1 MRCSRSA
8 TATASAIRA
17 RTCSRAIA
25 KPAASCVAPTRA
37 GRSSCALPREP
48 RAWTPSAI
56 AQGVTGTTRGPA
68 GYNPHSAFE
77 RTRRTSMKRLAA
89 ALNAVLAASLSAA
102 LPAQAQQYPNKPIR
116 IIVPFAAGGTSDI
129 LARAIGPHITTVW
142 GQPVIVENRTG
153 ANGNVGA
160 DYVAKSAPDGYTML
174 LSDVGALSI
183 NPSVYASMPFDPA
196 KDFSPVVMVSYS
208 PHVLAVHPSVPV
220 GSVKEL
226 IAYARANPGKLNFA
240 NSGTGGAPHL
250 AGVDFAARTGV
261 QWAYI
266 PYKGGSAA
274 VPDVIAGNAN
284 VLFNGMLATYPSVK
298 SGRLKGLA
306 VSSAQRVPSAPEL
319 PTVAETLPGF
329 ETGSYQGLLAAAGTP
344 REIVTKLNAEL
355 TRILNTSDMK
365 EFLAKQGTEVRAGTP
380 EALGTFIVNEKA
392 RWAKV
397 VKEAG
402 IKAD

>member
-1 MRCSRSA
+1 MR
-8 TATASAIRA
+8 
-17 RTCSRAIA
+17 
-25 KPAASCVAPTRA
+25 
-37 GRSSCALPREP
+37 
-48 RAWTPSAI
+48 
-56 AQGVTGTTRGPA
+56 
-68 GYNPHSAFE
+68 
-77 RTRRTSMKRLAA
+77 RLAA
-89 ALNAVLAASLSAA
+89 IVTAVLAASL
-102 LPAQAQQYPNKPIR
+102 PAQAQYPNKPIR
-116 IIVPFAAGGTSDI
+116 IVVPFAAGGTSDI
-129 LARAIGPHITTVW
+129 LARAIGPRITEAW
-142 GQPVIVENRTG
+142 SQPVVVENRTG

-160 DYVAKSAPDGYTML
+160 DFVAKSAPDGTTLL

-183 NPSVYASMPFDPA
+183 NPSVYPSMPFDPA
-196 KDFSPVVMVSYS
+196 RDFSPIVMVSYS

-220 GSVKEL
+220 SNVKEL
-226 IAYARANPGKLNFA
+226 IAYAKANPGKMNFA

-250 AGVDFAARTGV
+250 AGVEFAARTGV

-274 VPDVIAGNAN
+274 VTDVIAGNAN

-298 SGRLKGLA
+298 AGRLKGLA

-329 ETGSYQGLLAAAGTP
+329 ETGSYQGVLAAAGTP
-344 REIVTKLNAEL
+344 REIVAKLNAEL
-355 TRILNTSDMK
+355 MRILNTAEMK

-380 EALGTFIVNEKA
+380 EALGAFIASEKA

>member
-1 MRCSRSA
+1 MNR
-8 TATASAIRA
+8 
-17 RTCSRAIA
+17 IA
-25 KPAASCVAPTRA
+25 AFAA
-37 GRSSCALPREP
+37 
-48 RAWTPSAI
+48 
-56 AQGVTGTTRGPA
+56 
-68 GYNPHSAFE
+68 
-77 RTRRTSMKRLAA
+77 LAA
-89 ALNAVLAASLSAA
+89 LLAA
-102 LPAQAQQYPNKPIR
+102 LPTQAQQFPNKPIR
-116 IIVPFAAGGTSDI
+116 IVVPFAAGGTSDI
-129 LARAIGPHITTVW
+129 LARALGPHITNAW

-160 DYVAKSAPDGYTML
+160 DFVAKSAPDGYTML

-183 NPSVYASMPFDPA
+183 NPSVYLNMPFDPA
-196 KDFSPVVMVSYS
+196 KDFSPIIMVSYS

-220 GSVKEL
+220 SNVKEL
-226 IAYARANPGKLNFA
+226 IAYAKANPGKMNFA

-250 AGVDFAARTGV
+250 AGVEFAARTGV

-274 VPDVIAGNAN
+274 VIDVIAGNAN

-298 SGRLKGLA
+298 GGKLKGLA

-319 PTVAETLPGF
+319 PTVAESGLPGF

-344 REIVTKLNAEL
+344 RDVVAKLNAEFG
-355 TRILNTSDMK
+355 RILNTAEMK
-365 EFLAKQGTEVRAGTP
+365 AFLAKQGTDVRGGTP

-397 VKEAG
+397 VKENG
-402 IKAD
+402 VKAD

>member
-1 MRCSRSA
+1 
-8 TATASAIRA
+8 
-17 RTCSRAIA
+17 
-25 KPAASCVAPTRA
+25 
-37 GRSSCALPREP
+37 
-48 RAWTPSAI
+48 
-56 AQGVTGTTRGPA
+56 
-68 GYNPHSAFE
+68 
-77 RTRRTSMKRLAA
+77 MKCLAA
-89 ALNAVLAASLSAA
+89 IFTAVLAASL
-102 LPAQAQQYPNKPIR
+102 PAQAQYPSKPIR
-116 IIVPFAAGGTSDI
+116 VVVPFAAGGTSDI
-129 LARAIGPHITTVW
+129 LARALGPRITEVW
-142 GQPVIVENRTG
+142 NQPVVVENRTG

-160 DYVAKSAPDGYTML
+160 DFVAKSAPDGYTML

-196 KDFSPVVMVSYS
+196 KDFSPIVMVSYS
-208 PHVLAVHPSVPV
+208 PHVLAVHPSLPV
-220 GSVKEL
+220 GDVKEL
-226 IAYARANPGKLNFA
+226 IAYAKANPGKLNFA

-250 AGVDFAARTGV
+250 AGVEFAARTGV

-274 VPDVIAGNAN
+274 VTDVIAGNAN

-298 SGRLKGLA
+298 AGRLKGLA

-344 REIVTKLNAEL
+344 REIVAKLNAEMI
-355 TRILNTSDMK
+355 RILNTGDMK

-380 EALGTFIVNEKA
+380 EALGTFIANEKA

>member
-1 MRCSRSA
+1 MIRIASIA
-8 TATASAIRA
+8 TLM
-17 RTCSRAIA
+17 
-25 KPAASCVAPTRA
+25 AAV
-37 GRSSCALPREP
+37 L
-48 RAWTPSAI
+48 
-56 AQGVTGTTRGPA
+56 
-68 GYNPHSAFE
+68 
-77 RTRRTSMKRLAA
+77 LAA
-89 ALNAVLAASLSAA
+89 F
-102 LPAQAQQYPNKPIR
+102 PARAQNFPTKPIR
-116 IIVPFAAGGTSDI
+116 IVVPFAPGGTSDI
-129 LARAIGPHITTVW
+129 LSRALGPHITTAW

-183 NPSVYASMPFDPA
+183 NPSVYTNMPFDPV
-196 KDFSPVVMVSYS
+196 KDFSPIVMVSYS
-208 PHVLAVHPSVPV
+208 PHVLAVHPSLPV
-220 GSVKEL
+220 NNVNEL

-250 AGVDFAARTGV
+250 AGVEFAQRTGV

-266 PYKGGSAA
+266 PYKGGSQA
-274 VPDVIAGNAN
+274 VTDVIAGNAN

-298 SGRLKGLA
+298 GGRLRGLA
-306 VSSAQRVPSAPEL
+306 VSGTARVPSAPEL

-329 ETGSYQGLLAAAGTP
+329 VTGSYQGLLAAAGTP
-344 REIVTKLNAEL
+344 RDIVTKLNGEL
-355 TRILNTSDMK
+355 TRVLNTAEMK
-365 EFLAKQGTEVRAGTP
+365 EFLAKQGTEVRTGPP
-380 EALGTFIVNEKA
+380 EALGNFIVAETA